1 MRKYK
6 IVKVV
11 LTFNMGAAYVE
22 ELRTAFP
29 ELDFCPAYSQAE
41 QMRAVANAEVVF
53 GLITR
58 PVFLAAKELKW
69 FHFVGIGFDPIA
81 REIAEFRTSAV
92 VMTNARETHVVPMA
106 DHVFAAILAHAHRI
120 PELLEDQRNHQWNT
134 ARYLR
139 RIIELAGTKMGVLA
153 MGDIGRAVAKR
164 AAAFEIEVYAVDILP
179 MPPPAGVCAVWPV
192 ERLDEMLEMVDWLV
206 VTAPRTAATTGML
219 NRRRL
224 ALLKKGAF
232 VVVVSRGGIV
242 DEEALAAGLHAGQIG
257 GAALDAT
264 EIEPLPP
271 DSPLWDAPNV
281 LISPHTSAES
291 VQLIER
297 RKAIFA
303 ENLRR
308 YLAGQALLNVCDLEK
323 GY

>member
-1 MRKYK
+1 VK
-6 IVKVV
+6 IV
-11 LTFNMGAAYVE
+11 LTYDMGESFVE

-29 ELDFCPAYSQAE
+29 GLDFCPSYSEAE
-41 QMRAVANAEVVF
+41 QVREMPDAEVAF
-53 GLITR
+53 GLMTR
-58 PVFLAAKELKW
+58 PVFLAAKQLKW
-69 FHFVGIGFDPIA
+69 FHYVGIGFDSVVRHIP
-81 REIAEFRTSAV
+81 EFRTGNV
-92 VMTNARETHVVPMA
+92 VMTNARQTHVVPMA

-120 PELLEDQRNHQWNT
+120 PELLADQRNRQWNT
-134 ARYLR
+134 SRYVQ

-153 MGDIGRAVAKR
+153 MGDIGRAVATR
-164 AAAFEIEVYAVDILP
+164 AAAFGVEVYAVDILP
-179 MPPPAGVCAVWPV
+179 MAPPPGVCAVWPV
-192 ERLDEMLEMVDWLV
+192 ARLDEMLGQIDWLV

-219 NRRRL
+219 NRQRL
-224 ALLKKGAF
+224 ARLKQGAF

-242 DEEALAAGLHAGQIG
+242 DEEALAAGLHTGRIG

-264 EIEPLPP
+264 AVEPLPP
-271 DSPLWDAPNV
+271 DSPLWDAPNM

-297 RKAIFA
+297 RKAIFV

-308 YLAGQALLNVCDLEK
+308 YLAGAALLNVCDLAK

>member
-1 MRKYK
+1 M
-6 IVKVV
+6 KVV
-11 LTFNMGAAYVE
+11 LTYDMGESFVE

-29 ELDFCPAYSQAE
+29 ELDFCPAYGYGEAE
-41 QMRAVANAEVVF
+41 QVQKVADAEVVF
-53 GLITR
+53 GLMTR
-58 PVFLAAKELKW
+58 PVFLAAPQLKW
-69 FHFVGIGFDPIA
+69 FHFVGIGFDPIV
-81 REIAEFRTSAV
+81 REIPEFRTGDVA
-92 VMTNARETHVVPMA
+92 MTNARETHVVPMA

-134 ARYLR
+134 KRYVR

-153 MGDIGRAVAKR
+153 MGDIGRGVATR
-164 AAAFEIEVYAVDILP
+164 AAAFGIEVYAVDILP
-179 MPPPAGVCAVWPV
+179 MEPPPGVCAVWPV

-206 VTAPRTAATTGML
+206 VTAPRTEATTGMF
-219 NRRRL
+219 NQRRL
-224 ALLKKGAF
+224 ALLKEGAF

-242 DEEALAAGLHAGQIG
+242 DEEALAEGLHAGRIG

-271 DSPLWDAPNV
+271 NSPLWDAPNM

-297 RKAIFA
+297 RKAIFV

-308 YLAGQALLNVCDLEK
+308 YLAGAALLNVCDLEK

>member
-1 MRKYK
+1 M
-6 IVKVV
+6 KVV
-11 LTFNMGAAYVE
+11 LNYDMGESFAE
-22 ELRTAFP
+22 ELQAAFP
-29 ELDFCPAYSQAE
+29 ELDFCPAYGEAE
-41 QMRAVANAEVVF
+41 QMQEVEDAEVVF
-53 GLITR
+53 GLMKR

-81 REIAEFRTSAV
+81 REIPEFRTGEV
-92 VMTNARETHVVPMA
+92 VMTNARQTHVVPMA
-106 DHVFAAILAHAHRI
+106 DHVFAAILAYAHRL

-134 ARYLR
+134 KRYVR

-153 MGDIGRAVAKR
+153 MGDIGRGVATR
-164 AAAFEIEVYAVDILP
+164 AAAFGIEVYAVDILP
-179 MPPPAGVCAVWPV
+179 LEPPPGVCAVWPV
-192 ERLDEMLEMVDWLV
+192 DRLDEMLAMIDWLV
-206 VTAPRTAATTGML
+206 VTAPRTEATAGML
-219 NRRRL
+219 NRQRL
-224 ALLKKGAF
+224 ALLKQGAF

-242 DEEALAAGLHAGQIG
+242 DEEALAEGLHTGRIG

-264 EIEPLPP
+264 AVEPLPP
-271 DSPLWDAPNV
+271 DSPLWDAPNM

-297 RKAIFA
+297 RKAIFV

-308 YLAGQALLNVCDLEK
+308 YRAGETLLNVCDLDK

>member
-1 MRKYK
+1 M
-6 IVKVV
+6 KVV
-11 LTFNMGAAYVE
+11 LTFDMGEAYVE

-29 ELDFCPAYSQAE
+29 ELDFCPAYSEAE
-41 QMRAVANAEVVF
+41 QMRAAADAEIVF

-58 PVFLAAKELKW
+58 PVFLAAPRLKW
-69 FHFVGIGFDPIA
+69 FHFVGIGFDPVA
-81 REIAEFRTSAV
+81 RQIPEFRTGDM
-92 VMTNARETHVVPMA
+92 VMTNARETHIVPMA

-120 PELLEDQRNHQWNT
+120 PELLEDQRKHQWNT
-134 ARYLR
+134 KHYVR

-153 MGDIGRAVAKR
+153 MGDIGRAVATR
-164 AAAFEIEVYAVDILP
+164 AAAFGIEVYAVDILP
-179 MPPPAGVCAVWPV
+179 MAPPPGVCAVWPV
-192 ERLDEMLEMVDWLV
+192 ERLDQMLAMVDWLV
-206 VTAPRTAATTGML
+206 VTAPRTQATTGML
-219 NRRRL
+219 NRQRL
-224 ALLKKGAF
+224 ALLKEGAF

-242 DEEALAAGLHAGQIG
+242 DEEALAEGLYAGRIG

-264 EIEPLPP
+264 EVEPLPP
-271 DSPLWDAPNV
+271 DSPLWDAPNM

-297 RKAIFA
+297 RKAIFK

-308 YLAGQALLNVCDLEK
+308 YLAGAALLNVCDLEK